1 MCGSIVDIQ
10 FATAEI
16 RRGKKKR
23 IEDTTG
29 HTYVRTVHKKY
40 FPWPNL
46 SGRKLDVYYT
56 STHGLVGVAILG
68 AVVSAVVDI
77 S

>member
-1 MCGSIVDIQ
+1 MRTLY
-10 FATAEI
+10 FALWFLSSFFFFI
-16 RRGKKKR
+16 SS
-23 IEDTTG
+23 
-29 HTYVRTVHKKY
+29 
-40 FPWPNL
+40 PNL

-68 AVVSAVVDI
+68 AVVSAVVDL